1 VVTFDLA
8 VPDERERGIRA
19 AVAAV
24 RVGRLV
30 VLPTD
35 TVYGIGA
42 LAGRAKAVAGLHAA
56 KGRTDTPSPVLI
68 GSVDE
73 LDGLVDVLP
82 PQARALVEA
91 FWPGGLTV
99 VLRHAARLDWSLGG
113 APGTAGIRMPAD
125 PVALEVLRQT
135 GPMAVSSA
143 NLHGRP
149 PAATAGAAREQFGQA
164 VDVYLEA
171 GPLPGDQPSTVVTL
185 VGTPRVLRPGAI
197 PLRRLREVVPEL
209 RET

>member
-1 VVTFDLA
+1 
-8 VPDERERGIRA
+8 
-19 AVAAV
+19 
-24 RVGRLV
+24 
-30 VLPTD
+30 
-35 TVYGIGA
+35 
-42 LAGRAKAVAGLHAA
+42 
-56 KGRTDTPSPVLI
+56 
-68 GSVDE
+68 
-73 LDGLVDVLP
+73 
-82 PQARALVEA
+82 
-91 FWPGGLTV
+91 
-99 VLRHAARLDWSLGG
+99 
-113 APGTAGIRMPAD
+113 
-125 PVALEVLRQT
+125 VLRQT